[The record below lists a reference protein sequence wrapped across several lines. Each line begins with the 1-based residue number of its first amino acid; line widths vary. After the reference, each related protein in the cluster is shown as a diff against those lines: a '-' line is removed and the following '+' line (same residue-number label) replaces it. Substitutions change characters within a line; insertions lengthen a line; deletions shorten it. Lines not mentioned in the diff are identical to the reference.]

1 MGNGCIFK
9 ESQLPSAR
17 LRIKEL
23 YLMHI
28 VCSRMRRL
36 RLDVLTKRLIIKM
49 IYMRICLLNEFLT
62 VSVGVL
68 SIRMDL
74 FNIS

>member
-23 YLMHI
+23 YLMQI
-28 VCSRMRRL
+28 VCSWMRRL
-36 RLDVLTKRLIIKM
+36 GLDVMTKRLIVKILY
-49 IYMRICLLNEFLT
+49 IRICLLNEFLT

>member
-1 MGNGCIFK
+1 
-9 ESQLPSAR
+9 
-17 LRIKEL
+17 
-23 YLMHI
+23 

-49 IYMRICLLNEFLT
+49 IYMRICLLNEFLM
-62 VSVGVL
+62 VSVEVL
-68 SIRMDL
+68 LLFMEL